1 MSDDAPEDR
10 RRAERVPV
18 NMEFGRVDTQTW
30 ISDLSEYGV
39 FIQTERPARPGARV
53 RLKFT
58 ILLEDPVVI
67 EADGRVVR
75 HQEDPPGM
83 GIEFLDLSPETIL
96 RINDVVAQQR
106 PRDLGAP
113 VEDQQAAEE
122 VAPSPEDS
130 FDSAQ
135 TAHRGRIP
143 VEARRLERRR
153 AVDDVDDRATNR
165 YPKVNESAV
174 QGIDSGD
181 IEIYDDEE
189 EAD

>member
-1 MSDDAPEDR
+1 MSEESSEDR

-18 NMEFGRVDTQTW
+18 NVEFGRIDTNTW

-39 FIQTERPARPGARV
+39 FVQTERPARQGARV

-58 ILLEDPVVI
+58 VLLEDPVVI

-113 VEDQQAAEE
+113 VEAS
-122 VAPSPEDS
+122 PSPEDS

-143 VEARRLERRR
+143 VEARRLERRPG
-153 AVDDVDDRATNR
+153 AEEVDDRATNR
-165 YPKVNESAV
+165 YPKVDESAV

-181 IEIYDDEE
+181 IEIYDDE
-189 EAD
+189 